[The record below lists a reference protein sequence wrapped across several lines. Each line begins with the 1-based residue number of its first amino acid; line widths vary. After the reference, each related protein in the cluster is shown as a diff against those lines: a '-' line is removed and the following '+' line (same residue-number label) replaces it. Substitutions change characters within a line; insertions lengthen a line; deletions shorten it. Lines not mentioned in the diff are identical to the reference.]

1 MNVAV
6 VPCTMFVNF
15 TSTGNFNLN
24 LYTPGTLLTSGP
36 IGSMGY
42 AANSGYF
49 DFAIPVTTLGTY
61 DLKVMAN
68 PANPTGGWS
77 TFTYFSGSM

>member
-1 MNVAV
+1 MPVAA

-24 LYTPGTLLTSGP
+24 LYAPGTLLTSSS
-36 IGSMGY
+36 IRSMSYAGS
-42 AANSGYF
+42 SGYY

-68 PANPTGGWS
+68 PANPAGGWS
-77 TFTYFSGSM
+77 SFIYFSGSM